1 MMRFCP
7 NCETER
13 PVAELLCE
21 GEANGHPCGWD
32 LSGLP
37 IRPEG
42 WRPQAASPAAPAA
55 PTPTCP
61 NGHPV
66 DAGDLMCPECGAD
79 LDVALVPSPPTPIY
93 EASDGSQ
100 SEYIAEPPPA
110 PDGWRIVRPLPP
122 SGHVRESFVAERASD
137 GRSGILSIYAAGSDP
152 DPEVYVAL
160 GSISTGHVPE
170 VFETG
175 RIGER
180 SYEVTEFIGGGTLAD
195 VGVAGGDIGHLREVL
210 SEVGTALA
218 ALGERG
224 LRHRDLRPDAIL
236 VRSRQPLDLV
246 IADFGSARL
255 SDYDLDVVSPLET
268 TRYTAPEALAGGVA
282 AASDWWSLGIIL
294 LELMTGGDCFGGADD
309 QTFLINMITNG
320 APIPGGL
327 PPDVDA
333 LLRGLLSLDRR
344 TRWSWPEAQRWIAG
358 DIPDAPSARRDAEAA
373 EGRRSI
379 TLGGSRH
386 SSPQSFALAAADA
399 QRWEEAKVLLE
410 RGDLSTWLEEAAH
423 DPALRRAVR
432 AAATLEEASP
442 DLRLSVALKAM
453 NPLMPLVVRGE
464 IVTPGWLLEHPEAGY
479 ELVTGPVP
487 AMLEREGNEGWLGR
501 LQRREGR
508 VRERARQLDVEIDE
522 AELRVAVLST
532 SRSRLSAVWDEKRRI
547 LPDTD
552 HPGLAALTERR
563 VTEEEDLI
571 LLLSAAVGQFRSA
584 GAIVDE
590 AKATAERAGV
600 TTFDDDAA
608 HALIA
613 RPRREIHSEI
623 ERRLEGFSRCGLDRV
638 DEWADQFRLERRL
651 PLAKAL
657 SLLAVPEDAWRQPPR
672 QAYVATLLDFFSK
685 RITGA
690 IMRGPLTRMVIGK
703 ASARIDLPE
712 LNGER
717 RSAASILDHILL
729 RNDQAID
736 IDPAVF
742 AANPQLERRIRTL
755 HSHATLY
762 RRDTGIDGL
771 YMGFPFLV
779 MQEARAT
786 TRPRIAPIML
796 WPIKVNPEVGARGR
810 ISVAFDRDR
819 EEVRLNPALEAL
831 LGVEEARRW
840 QEVCDDL
847 LRRATVTAAEAV
859 EAFADFV
866 AIGSEALRPLPGSD
880 FRLKPGE
887 DRVEAC
893 AALFHLGFMGQAVME
908 DLRQLKSRPPEG
920 TGLETALRMSEAA
933 PVEEDAPERVPE
945 RSRYFTSESD
955 PSQEAAVLEARA
967 GKGLLVEG
975 PPGTGKSQTIVN
987 MVADAI
993 GTGRTLLVVCQ
1004 KQAAIEV
1011 VHKRLE
1017 AAGLGGRVVMVNDVN
1032 KDREPVLR
1040 AVRDQLEE
1048 IFQRPRG
1055 PSGWQQQREQAAARV
1070 EALERNLDEHHGA
1083 LHALDEPTGLSYRL
1097 ILGNLIE
1104 LAREGATP
1112 SLPSL
1117 RQHLTALDVGGLTML
1132 QEEIGPT
1139 ARLWLA
1145 ARFEGSPLASTRPFA
1160 ADPGTIEVFSAALR
1174 DFAESEMDR
1183 ASVIGRTPDALAIS
1197 DPEPYRH
1204 FATSHGAALREL
1216 DGDQRALVARWL
1228 DLLAGVGERG
1238 PGKTSIQ
1245 IEFDS
1250 LRHGLAALPPDNA
1263 PDDAVTFARSLSD
1276 ADVSRWIA
1284 ISDRLLA
1291 PPTLLQRLS
1300 PGRWMAAS
1308 RRRTLLKSAGLSDP
1322 RAFGAALHREREL
1335 RPLRARLVAA
1345 QQQIGEPDGQLPLR
1359 RVPELADIVS
1369 SAVARLSGIEA
1380 IVARLEDYPSRNAAF
1395 AVARKADAAAV
1406 DDLLLAIGQGLM
1418 RHASRER
1425 SREALAALGPWMT
1438 DEWLRASASA
1448 ISEDQS
1454 NAGRIDPVVGV
1465 ISRTASYQ
1473 RFRARASQLEP
1484 LTMAAFSRLA
1494 TIRETLEALPADQLE
1509 PVVRR
1514 IIGTEG
1520 RLAWKGRLEQAH
1532 PALLL
1537 DAGELEGKA
1546 KLLATADRELRAFNK
1561 RLLVEGI
1568 DLAKLRPLRDWEE
1581 ITRLRGARARRMRE
1595 FVERGA
1601 DLGLMAL
1608 RPVWLVNPDVASRLL
1623 PLRKAFFDT
1632 IIFDE
1637 ASQMPIEYALSALF
1651 RARTMIVSGDEK
1663 QMPPTAFFSS
1673 RFENDEAS
1681 IFEGATAEEDLDN
1694 EEREAAQEIWN
1705 RREIKDCPDLLQ
1717 LGKIVL
1723 PSRTLEIHYRS
1734 AFRELIQFSNASFY
1748 AGRLNVPARHP
1759 AEEIRRIRPIE
1770 LIRVDG
1776 TYTDQTNPAEAER
1789 VVDVLRDIW
1798 LDAAGAPPTI
1808 GVVSFNRKQ
1817 ADLIE
1822 EALEARAEADPVFRT
1837 ALSRERDRVEA
1848 GEDMSFFCKNVENV
1862 QGDERDIIVFSS
1874 TFGKNAQGTFRR
1886 SFGVLGQVGGQRR
1899 LNVAVTR
1906 ARKKVILVTSMPIAS
1921 ISDFLSTRRQA
1932 SSPRDFL
1939 QAYLEYATLLSSGDL
1954 DSAQALLSRLSP
1966 ERPRQGGYG
1975 VGQDGLEA
1983 AVTEELRALGWE
1995 PTNVRE
2001 DGAFGIDLA
2010 VEDPRTGLFGI
2021 GIECD
2026 APRHPLLER
2035 ARAREV
2041 WRPQVLRRSVPILHR
2056 VSSHRWF
2063 HEPDV
2068 ERARLREAVAQAL
2081 GERH

>member
-1 MMRFCP
+1 M
-7 NCETER
+7 
-13 PVAELLCE
+13 
-21 GEANGHPCGWD
+21 
-32 LSGLP
+32 LSL
-37 IRPEG
+37 
-42 WRPQAASPAAPAA
+42 
-55 PTPTCP
+55 
-61 NGHPV
+61 
-66 DAGDLMCPECGAD
+66 
-79 LDVALVPSPPTPIY
+79 
-93 EASDGSQ
+93 
-100 SEYIAEPPPA
+100 
-110 PDGWRIVRPLPP
+110 
-122 SGHVRESFVAERASD
+122 
-137 GRSGILSIYAAGSDP
+137 YAAGSDP
-152 DPEVYVAL
+152 DPEIYQAL
-160 GSISTGHVPE
+160 GAVSIGHVPE
-170 VFETG
+170 ILETG
-175 RIGER
+175 RLGER
-180 SYEVTEFIGGGTLAD
+180 AYEITEFIDGGTLAD
-195 VGVAGGDIGHLREVL
+195 VGVPAGDLRHLRHVL
-210 SEVGTALA
+210 TEVGAALA
-218 ALGERG
+218 ALAECG
-224 LRHRDLRPDAIL
+224 LRHRDLRPDAIQ

-246 IADFGSARL
+246 VADFGSARL

-309 QTFLINMITNG
+309 QTFLISVITNG
-320 APIPGGL
+320 APIPEGL

-358 DIPDAPSARRDAEAA
+358 DIPEAPAARRGAEGA

-379 TLGGSRH
+379 TLGGTRH
-386 SSPQSFALAAADA
+386 SSPRSFALAAAEA
-399 QRWEEAKVLLE
+399 QKWGEAKDLLE
-410 RGDLSTWLEEAAH
+410 RGELSTWLEEAGH
-423 DPALRRAVR
+423 DPALRRSVR
-432 AAATLEEASP
+432 AVAALEDVSP
-442 DLRLSVALKAM
+442 DLRLSMVLRAM

-464 IVTPGWLLEHPEAGY
+464 IVTPGWLLEHPEEGY
-479 ELVTGPVP
+479 ALISGPIP
-487 AMLEREGNEGWLGR
+487 ERLEREGSEGWLGR
-501 LQRREGR
+501 LQRREAR
-508 VRERARQLDVEIDE
+508 VRDRARQLDVEIDE
-522 AELRVAVLST
+522 AELRVAALST
-532 SRSRLSAVWDEKRRI
+532 SRSRLAAVWEDRRRI

-571 LLLSAAVGQFRSA
+571 LLLSATVGQFRA
-584 GAIVDE
+584 ADAIVEE
-590 AKATAERAGV
+590 AVATAERAGV
-600 TTFDDDAA
+600 TTFDREAA
-608 HALIA
+608 LALIA
-613 RPRREIHSEI
+613 RPRRDIHSEI
-623 ERRLEGFSRCGLDRV
+623 ERRLEGFARCGLDRV

-651 PLAKAL
+651 PLSRAL
-657 SLLAVPEDAWRQPPR
+657 SLLAVPEDTWRQPPR
-672 QAYVATLLDFFSK
+672 QTYVATLLDFFAK

-712 LNGER
+712 LDGER
-717 RSAASILDHILL
+717 RPAAGILDHLLL
-729 RNDQAID
+729 RNDQPID

-742 AANPQLERRIRTL
+742 AANPQVERRIRTL

-779 MQEARAT
+779 MQEARTT

-796 WPIKVNPEVGARGR
+796 WPIRINPEVGARGR
-810 ISVAFDRDR
+810 ISVSFDRDR

-831 LGVEEARRW
+831 LGADEARRW
-840 QEVCDDL
+840 QEVCDDV

-859 EAFADFV
+859 EAFGDLAAV
-866 AIGSEALRPLPGSD
+866 GSDALRALPGAD

-920 TGLETALRMSEAA
+920 TSLETALRMSETA
-933 PVEEDAPERVPE
+933 PTEDGPSERVPE
-945 RSRYFTSESD
+945 RARYFTSESD
-955 PSQEAAVLEARA
+955 PSQEAAVLEARS

-1004 KQAAIEV
+1004 KQAALEV

-1040 AVRDQLEE
+1040 AVREQLEE
-1048 IFQRPRG
+1048 VFQRPRG

-1070 EALERNLDEHHGA
+1070 EILERNLDDHHRA

-1097 ILGNLIE
+1097 ILGGLIE

-1112 SLPSL
+1112 SLPAL
-1117 RQHLTALDVGGLTML
+1117 RQQLAGLDTGGLTML
-1132 QEEIGPT
+1132 QEELAPT
-1139 ARLWLA
+1139 ARLWLS
-1145 ARFEGSPLASTRPFA
+1145 ARYEGSPLADTRPFA
-1160 ADPGTIEVFSAALR
+1160 TDPGTIEVFSSALR
-1174 DFAESEMDR
+1174 DFSGVEAERVAIVD
-1183 ASVIGRTPDALAIS
+1183 RTPGALTID
-1197 DPEPYRH
+1197 DPAPYRA
-1204 FATSHGAALREL
+1204 FAASHGAALRQL
-1216 DGDQRALVARWL
+1216 DDEARALLARWL

-1238 PGKTSIQ
+1238 PGKTPIQ
-1245 IEFDS
+1245 IELAS
-1250 LRHGLAALPPDNA
+1250 LRQALADLPPDSA
-1263 PDDAVTFARSLSD
+1263 PDDAVTFAWSLSD
-1276 ADVSRWIA
+1276 SDLSKWQAT
-1284 ISDRLLA
+1284 SDRLLA
-1291 PPTLLQRLS
+1291 PPTFLQRLS
-1300 PGRWMAAS
+1300 PGRWLAAW
-1308 RRRTLLKSAGLSDP
+1308 RRRSLLKSVGLRDA
-1322 RAFGAALHREREL
+1322 RAFGDALHRERAL
-1335 RPLRARLVAA
+1335 RPLRARVMAA
-1345 QQQIGEPDGQLPLR
+1345 QEQIGEPDSHLLMR
-1359 RVPELADIVS
+1359 RIPHLVEAVA
-1369 SAVARLSGIEA
+1369 SALARLSASEA
-1380 IVARLEDYPSRNAAF
+1380 LVARLEEYPSREAAY
-1395 AVARKADAAAV
+1395 AIARAANPTVV
-1406 DDLLLAIGQGLM
+1406 DDLLLSIGRGLM
-1418 RHASRER
+1418 RHAARER
-1425 SREALAALGPWMT
+1425 SREVLAALEPWMS
-1438 DEWLRASASA
+1438 DDWLAASTSA
-1448 ISEDQS
+1448 IAADLP
-1454 NAGRIDPVVGV
+1454 NMARIDAV
-1465 ISRTASYQ
+1465 IGALPQTAAYQ
-1473 RFRARASQLEP
+1473 RFRSRASQLDP
-1484 LTMAAFSRLA
+1484 STMAAFARMG
-1494 TIRETLEALPADQLE
+1494 TIREILEGLPAEELE
-1509 PVVRR
+1509 PTVRR

-1520 RLAWKGRLEQAH
+1520 RLAWKARLEQAH

-1546 KLLATADRELRAFNK
+1546 QLLASADRDLRAFNK

-1568 DLAKLRPLRDWEE
+1568 DVAKLRPLREWED

-1673 RFENDEAS
+1673 RVENDEAG
-1681 IFEGATAEEDLDN
+1681 IFEGATAEEDLDE
-1694 EEREAAQEIWN
+1694 EEREAAQETWN

-1734 AFRELIQFSNASFY
+1734 AYRELIQFSNASFY

-1759 AEEIRRIRPIE
+1759 MDEIRRIRPIE

-1789 VVDVLRDIW
+1789 VVDAVRDIW
-1798 LDAAGAPPTI
+1798 LGTAGSPPTL

-1822 EALEARAEADPVFRT
+1822 EALEARAETDAAFRL
-1837 ALSRERDRVEA
+1837 ALSRERDRVEG
-1848 GEDMSFFCKNVENV
+1848 GEDMGFFVKNVENV

-1906 ARKKVILVTSMPIAS
+1906 ARKKVVLVTSMPTPS

-1932 SSPRDFL
+1932 SSARDFL
-1939 QAYLEYATLLSSGDL
+1939 QAYFEYASLVSSGDL
-1954 DSAQALLSRLSP
+1954 DSAGSLLSRLTP
-1966 ERPRQGGYG
+1966 ERSRQGGYDG
-1975 VGQDGLEA
+1975 EQDGLEA

-1995 PTNVRE
+1995 PTSVRE

-2035 ARAREV
+2035 AKAREV
-2041 WRPQVLRRSVPILHR
+2041 WRPQVLRRSVPVLHR

-2063 HEPDV
+2063 HEPEV
-2068 ERARLREAVAQAL
+2068 ERMRLREAVTRAL
-2081 GERH
+2081 GERN

>member
-42 WRPQAASPAAPAA
+42 WRPEAAKPPAQDVPA
-55 PTPTCP
+55 PTCP

-66 DAGDLMCPECGAD
+66 DPGDLMCPECGAD
-79 LDVALVPSPPTPIY
+79 LDVGVDVPS
-93 EASDGSQ
+93 ASELAGS
-100 SEYIAEPPPA
+100 AEDSQADDVAGHPSA
-110 PDGWRIVRPLPP
+110 PDGWRIMRRLPP
-122 SGHVRESFVAERASD
+122 AGHVRESFVAERAGD
-137 GRSGILSIYAAGSDP
+137 GRSGILSIYTAGSDP
-152 DPEVYVAL
+152 DPEIYLAL
-160 GSISTGHVPE
+160 GTVSTGHVPE
-170 VFETG
+170 VLETG
-175 RIGER
+175 RVGER
-180 SYEVTEFIGGGTLAD
+180 SYEITEFISGGTLAD
-195 VGVAGGDIGHLREVL
+195 VGVAAGDIAHLRQVL

-218 ALGERG
+218 ALGECG

-294 LELMTGGDCFGGADD
+294 LELMTGGDCFAGADD
-309 QTFLINMITNG
+309 QTFLISVITNG
-320 APIPGGL
+320 APIPEGL
-327 PPDVDA
+327 PPDVDT

-344 TRWSWPEAQRWIAG
+344 ARWSWPEARRWIAG
-358 DIPDAPSARRDAEAA
+358 DIPDAPSARRETENA

-386 SSPQSFALAAADA
+386 SSPQTFALAAAEA
-399 QRWEEAKVLLE
+399 QRWDEAKDLLE
-410 RGDLSTWLEEAAH
+410 RGDLSTWLEEAGH
-423 DPALRRAVR
+423 DPVLRRAVR

-442 DLRLSVALKAM
+442 DLRLSLALKAM

-464 IVTPGWLLEHPEAGY
+464 IVTPGWLLEHPDEGY
-479 ELVTGPVP
+479 ALVTGPIP
-487 AMLEREGNEGWLGR
+487 ERLEREGSEGWLGR
-501 LQRREGR
+501 LQRREAR

-522 AELRVAVLST
+522 AELRVAALST
-532 SRSRLSAVWDEKRRI
+532 SRSRLAAVWDEKRRI

-552 HPGLAALTERR
+552 HAGLAALTERR

-584 GAIVDE
+584 DAIVDE
-590 AKATAERAGV
+590 AATTAGRAGV
-600 TTFDDDAA
+600 TTYDRDAA
-608 HALIA
+608 LAVIA

-651 PLAKAL
+651 PLARAL

-672 QAYVATLLDFFSK
+672 QTYVATLLDFFAK

-712 LNGER
+712 INGER

-742 AANPQLERRIRTL
+742 AANPQVERRIRTL

-779 MQEARAT
+779 MQETRAT

-796 WPIKVNPEVGARGR
+796 WPVKINPEVGARGR
-810 ISVAFDRDR
+810 ISVSFDRDR

-831 LGVEEARRW
+831 LGAEEARRW
-840 QEVCDDL
+840 QEVCDDV

-859 EAFADFV
+859 EAFAGFV
-866 AIGSEALRPLPGSD
+866 AVGSDSLRPLPGSD
-880 FRLKPGE
+880 LRLKPGE
-887 DRVEAC
+887 DRVEAS

-920 TGLETALRMSEAA
+920 TSLETALRMTETA
-933 PVEEDAPERVPE
+933 PAEDGPSERVPE
-945 RSRYFTSESD
+945 RSRFFTSESD

-1040 AVRDQLEE
+1040 AVREQLEE

-1055 PSGWQQQREQAAARV
+1055 PAGWQQQREQAAARV

-1097 ILGNLIE
+1097 ILGDLIE
-1104 LAREGATP
+1104 LASEGATP
-1112 SLPSL
+1112 SLPAL
-1117 RQHLTALDVGGLTML
+1117 RQNLAALDVGGLTML
-1132 QEEIGPT
+1132 QEELAPT

-1160 ADPGTIEVFSAALR
+1160 ADPGTVEVFSAALR
-1174 DFAESEMDR
+1174 EFAEVEGER
-1183 ASVIGRTPDALAIS
+1183 AAVIERTPGALAIS
-1197 DPEPYRH
+1197 EPEPYRS
-1204 FATSHGAALREL
+1204 FAASHGAALRQLGE
-1216 DGDQRALVARWL
+1216 DQRSLLARWL
-1228 DLLAGVGERG
+1228 DLLAGVRERG
-1238 PGKTSIQ
+1238 PGKTSVQ
-1245 IEFDS
+1245 VELAS
-1250 LRHGLAALPPDNA
+1250 LRHALAELPPDDA
-1263 PDDAVTFARSLSD
+1263 PDDAVALARSQSD
-1276 ADVSRWIA
+1276 ADLKMWKA

-1291 PPTLLQRLS
+1291 PPTFFQRLS
-1300 PGRWMAAS
+1300 PGRWMSAS
-1308 RRRTLLKSAGLSDP
+1308 RRRSLLKSAGLSDP
-1322 RAFGAALHREREL
+1322 RAFGDALHRESRL
-1335 RPLRARLVAA
+1335 RPLRARIMAA
-1345 QQQIGEPDGQLPLR
+1345 QQQIGEADGQLPLR
-1359 RVPELADIVS
+1359 RVPELADAVS
-1369 SAVARLSGIEA
+1369 SAIARLSASEA
-1380 IVARLEDYPSRNAAF
+1380 IVARLEDYPSRDAAF

-1406 DDLLLAIGQGLM
+1406 DDLLLAIGRGLM
-1418 RHASRER
+1418 RHASREK
-1425 SREALAALGPWMT
+1425 SREALSALGPWMA
-1438 DEWLRASASA
+1438 DEWLGASASA
-1448 ISEDQS
+1448 ISGDQS

-1465 ISRTASYQ
+1465 IAHTASYQ

-1484 LTMAAFSRLA
+1484 LTMTVFSRLA
-1494 TIRETLEALPADQLE
+1494 TIRETLEALPAEQLE

-1520 RLAWKGRLEQAH
+1520 RLAWKGRIEQAH

-1546 KLLATADRELRAFNK
+1546 QLLATADRELRAFNK

-1568 DLAKLRPLRDWEE
+1568 DVSKLRPLRDWED

-1651 RARTMIVSGDEK
+1651 RARTMIISGDEK

-1673 RFENDEAS
+1673 RVENDEAG
-1681 IFEGATAEEDLDN
+1681 IFEGATAEEDLDD
-1694 EEREAAQEIWN
+1694 EEREAAQETWN

-1776 TYTDQTNPAEAER
+1776 VYGDQTNPAEAER
-1789 VVDVLRDIW
+1789 VVDVVRDIW
-1798 LDAAGAPPTI
+1798 LSAAGAPPTV

-1822 EALEARAEADPVFRT
+1822 EALEARAEADPAFRT
-1837 ALSRERDRVEA
+1837 ALSRERDRVEG
-1848 GEDMSFFCKNVENV
+1848 GEDMCFFVKNVENV
-1862 QGDERDIIVFSS
+1862 QGDERDVIVFSS

-1921 ISDFLSTRRQA
+1921 ISDFLATRRQA
-1932 SSPRDFL
+1932 SSARDFL
-1939 QAYLEYATLLSSGDL
+1939 QAYFEYAALVSSGDL
-1954 DSAQALLSRLSP
+1954 ESAQSLLSRLSP
-1966 ERPRQGGYG
+1966 ERSRQEGYAG
-1975 VGQDGLEA
+1975 GQDGLEA

-2041 WRPQVLRRSVPILHR
+2041 WRPQVLRRSVPVLHR

-2063 HEPDV
+2063 HEPEV
-2068 ERARLREAVAQAL
+2068 ERARLRDAVAQAL
-2081 GERH
+2081 GERN

>member
-1 MMRFCP
+1 
-7 NCETER
+7 
-13 PVAELLCE
+13 
-21 GEANGHPCGWD
+21 
-32 LSGLP
+32 
-37 IRPEG
+37 
-42 WRPQAASPAAPAA
+42 
-55 PTPTCP
+55 
-61 NGHPV
+61 
-66 DAGDLMCPECGAD
+66 MCPQCGAD
-79 LDVALVPSPPTPIY
+79 LDLTAEIPTATPII
-93 EASDGSQ
+93 DL
-100 SEYIAEPPPA
+100 AEGDQTEDVAGLPSA
-110 PDGWRIVRPLPP
+110 PDGWRTVRRLPRA
-122 SGHVRESFVAERASD
+122 GQIRESIVVERASD
-137 GRSGILSIYAAGSDP
+137 GRRGILSIYSEGSDP
-152 DPEVYVAL
+152 DPEIYLAL
-160 GSISTGHVPE
+160 RTVSTEHVPE

-175 RIGER
+175 RIGGR
-180 SYEVTEFIGGGTLAD
+180 SYEITEAIGGGTLAD
-195 VGVAGGDIGHLREVL
+195 VGVVAGDITHLRHVL
-210 SEVGTALA
+210 SEIGTALA
-218 ALGERG
+218 ALGECG
-224 LRHRDLRPDAIL
+224 LRHRDLRPDSIL

-268 TRYTAPEALAGGVA
+268 TRYSAPEALAGGVA

-294 LELMTGGDCFGGADD
+294 LELLTGGDCFGGASD
-309 QTFLINMITNG
+309 QAFLISVITNG

-327 PPDVDA
+327 PPNVDA

-344 TRWSWPEAQRWIAG
+344 TRWSWPEAQRWIDG
-358 DIPDAPSARRDAEAA
+358 DIPDAPSARREGETADGRHSIILG
-373 EGRRSI
+373 GRRHASVQ
-379 TLGGSRH
+379 G
-386 SSPQSFALAAADA
+386 FALAAADTL
-399 QRWEEAKVLLE
+399 RWDEARNLLE
-410 RGDLSTWLEEAAH
+410 RGDLATWLEEAGH

-432 AAATLEEASP
+432 AAATLEETSA
-442 DLRLSVALKAM
+442 DLRLSMALKSM

-464 IVTPGWLLEHPEAGY
+464 IVTPGWLMQHPEEGY
-479 ELVTGPVP
+479 ALVTGPIP
-487 AMLEREGNEGWLGR
+487 EKLEREGSEGWLRR
-501 LQRREGR
+501 LQRREAR
-508 VRERARQLDVEIDE
+508 VRERARQLDIEIDE
-522 AELRVAVLST
+522 AELRVAALST
-532 SRSRLSAVWDEKRRI
+532 SRSRLSAVWDEKRRV

-552 HPGLAALTERR
+552 HAGLSALTERR

-584 GAIVDE
+584 DAIVDE
-590 AKATAERAGV
+590 AAATAGRAGV
-600 TTFDDDAA
+600 TTFDREAA
-608 HALIA
+608 LALIA
-613 RPRREIHSEI
+613 RPRRDIHSEI

-651 PLAKAL
+651 PLARAL
-657 SLLAVPEDAWRQPPR
+657 SLLAVPADAWRQPPR
-672 QAYVATLLDFFSK
+672 QTYVATLLDFFAK

-717 RSAASILDHILL
+717 RSAASILDHLLL

-736 IDPAVF
+736 VDPAVF
-742 AANPQLERRIRTL
+742 AATPQVERRIRTL

-779 MQEARAT
+779 MQEAKTT
-786 TRPRIAPIML
+786 TRPRIAPTML
-796 WPIKVNPEVGARGR
+796 WPIKISPQVGARGR
-810 ISVAFDRDR
+810 ISIAFDRDR

-831 LGVEEARRW
+831 LGAEEARRW
-840 QEVCDDL
+840 QEVCDDI

-859 EAFADFV
+859 EAFATV
-866 AIGSEALRPLPGSD
+866 ATVGSDALRALPGPD
-880 FRLKPGE
+880 FRLKTGE

-920 TGLETALRMSEAA
+920 TSLETALRMTEAA
-933 PVEEDAPERVPE
+933 PSEEGPSEHVPE
-945 RSRYFTSESD
+945 RSRFFTSDSD
-955 PSQEAAVLEARA
+955 PSQEAAVMEARA

-993 GTGRTLLVVCQ
+993 GTGRTLLIVCQ

-1032 KDREPVLR
+1032 KDREPILR
-1040 AVRDQLEE
+1040 AVREQLEE

-1055 PSGWQQQREQAAARV
+1055 PSGWRQQREQAAARV
-1070 EALERNLDEHHGA
+1070 EALERNLDEHHSA

-1097 ILGNLIE
+1097 ILGDLID
-1104 LAREGATP
+1104 LAGQGATP
-1112 SLPSL
+1112 PLPAL
-1117 RQHLTALDVGGLTML
+1117 RQNLAALDVGGLTML
-1132 QEEIGPT
+1132 QEEIGPN

-1145 ARFEGSPLASTRPFA
+1145 ARFEGNPLASTRPFA
-1160 ADPGTIEVFSAALR
+1160 ADTGTVEVFSAALR
-1174 DFAESEMDR
+1174 GFAEAEVERS
-1183 ASVIGRTPDALAIS
+1183 AVIQRTPGALAIS
-1197 DPEPYRH
+1197 DPEPYRR
-1204 FATSHGAALREL
+1204 FAASHAATLREL
-1216 DGDQRALVARWL
+1216 DEEQRSRLARWL
-1228 DLLAGVGERG
+1228 DLLAGVRDRG
-1238 PGKTSIQ
+1238 LGKTPTQ
-1245 IEFDS
+1245 VE
-1250 LRHGLAALPPDNA
+1250 LANIRQALAELPPDDA
-1263 PDDAVTFARSLSD
+1263 PDDAVTFVRSLSD
-1276 ADVSRWIA
+1276 VGLLSWQA

-1291 PPTLLQRLS
+1291 PPTFLQKLS
-1300 PGRWMAAS
+1300 PRRWIAAY
-1308 RRRTLLKSAGLSDP
+1308 RRRSLLISAGLSDP
-1322 RAFGAALHREREL
+1322 RAFGDALHREIML
-1335 RPLRARLVAA
+1335 RPLRARLMVV
-1345 QQQIGEPDGQLPLR
+1345 QRQIGEPDNHLPMR
-1359 RVPELADIVS
+1359 RIPELAD
-1369 SAVARLSGIEA
+1369 AVANAITRLSASEA
-1380 IVARLEDYPSRNAAF
+1380 IVARLEDYPSRDAAF
-1395 AVARKADAAAV
+1395 AVARKGDPAALDAF
-1406 DDLLLAIGQGLM
+1406 LLSIGRGLM

-1438 DEWLRASASA
+1438 DEWLEAAASA
-1448 ISEDQS
+1448 IAEDES
-1454 NAGRIDPVVGV
+1454 NESRIAPIVGV
-1465 ISRTASYQ
+1465 LDLTAPYQ
-1473 RFRARASQLEP
+1473 RFRARASQLAA
-1484 LTMAAFSRLA
+1484 LTMAVFSRMA
-1494 TIRETLEALPADQLE
+1494 TIRDKLERLPADQLE
-1509 PVVRR
+1509 PTIRR

-1546 KLLATADRELRAFNK
+1546 QLLATADRELRAFNK

-1568 DLAKLRPLRDWEE
+1568 DVAKLRPLRDWED
-1581 ITRLRGARARRMRE
+1581 ITRLRGARARRLRE

-1601 DLGLMAL
+1601 DLGLMTL

-1673 RFENDEAS
+1673 RVENDEAG
-1681 IFEGATAEEDLDN
+1681 IFEGATAEEDLDD
-1694 EEREAAQEIWN
+1694 EEREAAQETWN

-1723 PSRTLEIHYRS
+1723 PSRTLAIHYRS

-1748 AGRLNVPARHP
+1748 AGRLNVPVRHP
-1759 AEEIRRIRPIE
+1759 AEEIRRSRPIE

-1776 TYTDQTNPAEAER
+1776 IYTDQTNPAEAER
-1789 VVDVLRDIW
+1789 VVDVVRDIW
-1798 LDAAGAPPTI
+1798 LGAEGTPPTV

-1822 EALEARAEADPVFRT
+1822 EALEARAEADAAFRT
-1837 ALSRERDRVEA
+1837 ALARERDRVEG
-1848 GEDMSFFCKNVENV
+1848 GEDMGFFVKNVENV
-1862 QGDERDIIVFSS
+1862 QGDERDVIVFSS

-1886 SFGVLGQVGGQRR
+1886 TFGVLGQVGGQRR

-1906 ARKKVILVTSMPIAS
+1906 ARQKVILVTSMPIAS

-1932 SSPRDFL
+1932 SSARDFL
-1939 QAYLEYATLLSSGDL
+1939 QAYFEYAALISSGDL
-1954 DSAQALLSRLSP
+1954 DSAQSLLSRLSP
-1966 ERPRQGGYG
+1966 ERARQAGQVGGR
-1975 VGQDGLEA
+1975 DGLEV

-1995 PTNVRE
+1995 PTDVCD

-2010 VEDPRTGLFGI
+2010 IEDPRTGLFGI

-2041 WRPQVLRRSVPILHR
+2041 WRPQVLRRSVPVLHR

-2068 ERARLREAVAQAL
+2068 ERARLRTAVAHAL
-2081 GERH
+2081 GERT